1 MLKNK
6 YFKVILSTMLV
17 VTMLVCS
24 NIVAFAAD
32 TTSSARS
39 VDSML
44 LKSQQW
50 LNENFSSNSAF
61 GSVPEDG
68 TSRRATVNGCIRALQ
83 IRLGIVNTADNFG
96 QGTESLFKSTYKN
109 GIVQQEYP
117 STEEDK
123 VYGIIQCALWTKGY
137 STGSSSITKH
147 FYDGTGNAIKELK
160 EDMGFNNP
168 NSTVTLNV
176 MKGLLSMDQ
185 YVKVSGGDDSIRLVQ
200 QSLNREYE
208 DYVGIIPCDGL
219 YGRQMNKAL
228 IKVLQAIEGYSVDDA
243 TGNFGT
249 GTKNNL
255 YKLYLPENNNNI
267 EVINLLKYCL
277 CCNGYG
283 RSINLSSSSWDTALQ
298 AAVKKFREDVNLS
311 SEAKVDTN
319 TWMALLL
326 SKGNPDRTC
335 TACDT
340 NQRLDQDKINYLKTN
355 GYYLVGRYLAN
366 SAKGITRDEAEL
378 ILDNNMKFFPIFQ
391 SSGLDE
397 SISSFTLNR
406 ADQDA
411 ISALAYAKN
420 LGLPQRTIIYF
431 AVDYDATDYD
441 ISEYVLPYFKSL
453 YNKVKN
459 EYKVGI
465 YGTRNVCTKVMS
477 AGYATTCFVSDMST
491 GYSGNMG
498 FKMPSDWNLDQF
510 ASVST
515 TVEGKKFKFDKVS
528 YKGNYAIVTSLVEP
542 VNIDPIYN
550 VTEGEFVLDKDYPVN
565 IGTAR
570 KFSGRYLKLNIKVT
584 GKDGEI
590 LNDGTAVRISLM
602 KTESNDGDPYMD
614 LLPLIVPNVKANG
627 TIYTAANFSIKD
639 RDYIIIDDIHHYY
652 LKYELMNPDTSKSVR
667 IKVIMESYTD

>member
-1 MLKNK
+1 MSKNK

-32 TTSSARS
+32 TTSNARS

-83 IRLGIVNTADNFG
+83 IELGITATADNFG
-96 QGTESLFKSTYKN
+96 QGTQSRFKSQYPN
-109 GIVQQEYP
+109 GVVQQEYP
-117 STEEDK
+117 STEESN

-147 FYDGTGNAIKELK
+147 FYDGTGGAIIDLK
-160 EDMGFNNP
+160 KDMGFNLP

-185 YVKVSGGDDSIRLVQ
+185 YIKVSGGDDSIRLVQ

-283 RSINLSSSSWDTALQ
+283 RSINLSGSSWDTALQ

-311 SEAKVDTN
+311 YEAKVDTN

-326 SKGNPDRTC
+326 SKGNPDRDC

-340 NQRLDQDKINYLKTN
+340 RFEMTQERLNYLKSN
-355 GYYLVGRYLAN
+355 GYTVVGRYLTG
-366 SAKGITRDEAEL
+366 SSKGLKNDEPKR
-378 ILDNNMKFFPIFQ
+378 ILDNGLSFFPIFQ
-391 SSGLDE
+391 E
-397 SISSFTLNR
+397 TLYSDTVSKYNYNLGVSDANKAVNR
-406 ADQDA
+406 AME
-411 ISALAYAKN
+411 
-420 LGLPQRTIIYF
+420 LGIPSGTIIYF
-431 AVDYDATDYD
+431 AIDFDPIDSE
-441 ISEYVLPYFKSL
+441 ISSYVIPYFNGINSAIGQ
-453 YNKVKN
+453 
-459 EYKVGI
+459 YKVGI
-465 YGTRNVCTKVMS
+465 YGTRNACTKVMG
-477 AGYATTCFVSDMST
+477 AGYAETCFVSDMST

-498 FKMPSDWNLDQF
+498 FKIPNNWNLDQF
-510 ASVST
+510 HEYSVTTASGSWDI
-515 TVEGKKFKFDKVS
+515 DKVS
-528 YKGNYAIVTSLVEP
+528 YSNRFP
-542 VNIDPIYN
+542 VVSFIDMQTRVIPAN
-550 VTEGEFVLDKDYPVN
+550 VTNYHFGDVQFFKENTGEWFRVNAKKMKYRVVWESLDGTSIMPHLDVN
-565 IGTAR
+565 LEKKGIGTVWREERHYNIYEYESDLMDTSTESIYRFKYFCADA
-570 KFSGRYLKLNIKVT
+570 GLYGEMDPRYLNAKV
-584 GKDGEI
+584 
-590 LNDGTAVRISLM
+590 S
-602 KTESNDGDPYMD
+602 
-614 LLPLIVPNVKANG
+614 
-627 TIYTAANFSIKD
+627 IY
-639 RDYIIIDDIHHYY
+639 ID
-652 LKYELMNPDTSKSVR
+652 TFA
-667 IKVIMESYTD
+667 

>member
-1 MLKNK
+1 MSKNK

-17 VTMLVCS
+17 VTMLICS

-32 TTSSARS
+32 TTSNARS

-83 IRLGIVNTADNFG
+83 IELGITATADNFG
-96 QGTESLFKSTYKN
+96 QGTQSRFKSQYPN
-109 GIVQQEYP
+109 GVVQQEYP
-117 STEEDK
+117 STEESN

-147 FYDGTGNAIKELK
+147 FYDGTGGAIIDLK
-160 EDMGFNNP
+160 KDMGFNSP

-185 YVKVSGGDDSIRLVQ
+185 YIKVSGGDDSIRLVQ

-219 YGRQMNKAL
+219 YVRQMNKAL

-283 RSINLSSSSWDTALQ
+283 RSINLSGSSWDTALQ

-326 SKGNPDRTC
+326 SKGNPDRDC

-340 NQRLDQDKINYLKTN
+340 RFEMTQERLNYLKSN
-355 GYYLVGRYLAN
+355 GYTVVGRYLTG
-366 SAKGITRDEAEL
+366 SSKGLKNDEPKR
-378 ILDNNMKFFPIFQ
+378 ILDNGLSFFPIFQ
-391 SSGLDE
+391 E
-397 SISSFTLNR
+397 TLYSDTVSKYNYNLGVSDANKAVNR
-406 ADQDA
+406 AEE
-411 ISALAYAKN
+411 
-420 LGLPQRTIIYF
+420 LGIPSGTIIYF
-431 AVDYDATDYD
+431 AIDFDPINSE
-441 ISEYVLPYFKSL
+441 ISSYVIPYFNGINSAIGQ
-453 YNKVKN
+453 
-459 EYKVGI
+459 YKVGI
-465 YGTRNVCTKVMS
+465 YGTRNACTKVMGE
-477 AGYATTCFVSDMST
+477 GYAETCFVSDMST

-498 FKMPSDWNLDQF
+498 FKIPNNWNLDQF
-510 ASVST
+510 HEYSVTTASGSWDI
-515 TVEGKKFKFDKVS
+515 DKVS
-528 YKGNYAIVTSLVEP
+528 YSGKFEVVDKIDKCQLTPFEFTGNNTGNEFFPVKNAKKLKYTVRFEP
-542 VNIDPIYN
+542 VGDETDPQLELMVYFNKHIIDVSQGINSYERKDNFTLYSYSNTEYTSDWMN
-550 VTEGEFVLDKDYPVN
+550 VSDQVGYLFTYECKDLSKF
-565 IGTAR
+565 IGTETNPA
-570 KFSGRYLKLNIKVT
+570 Y
-584 GKDGEI
+584 E
-590 LNDGTAVRISLM
+590 DGTCRVYVTL
-602 KTESNDGDPYMD
+602 EFQY
-614 LLPLIVPNVKANG
+614 
-627 TIYTAANFSIKD
+627 
-639 RDYIIIDDIHHYY
+639 
-652 LKYELMNPDTSKSVR
+652 
-667 IKVIMESYTD
+667 

>member
-176 MKGLLSMDQ
+176 MKGLLSMYQ

-243 TGNFGT
+243 TGNFGA
-249 GTKNNL
+249 GTKANL
-255 YKLYLPENNNNI
+255 PLNFETSSSWTGQYETYKKCIKL
-267 EVINLLKYCL
+267 VQYCL

-283 RSINLSSSSWDTALQ
+283 DSINLSNVQWNTSLSNVVKSFQ
-298 AAVKKFREDVNLS
+298 ADLNIEQTGTMN
-311 SEAKVDTN
+311 VD

-326 SKGNPDRTC
+326 SKGNPDRSC

-340 NQRLDQDKINYLKTN
+340 RFEMTQERLDYLKSN
-355 GYYLVGRYLAN
+355 GYTVVGRYLTG
-366 SAKGITRDEAEL
+366 SSKGLKDDEPKR
-378 ILDNNMKFFPIFQ
+378 ILDNGLSFFPIFQ
-391 SSGLDE
+391 E
-397 SISSFTLNR
+397 TLYTDTVSKYNYNLGVSDANKAVNR
-406 ADQDA
+406 AME
-411 ISALAYAKN
+411 
-420 LGLPQRTIIYF
+420 LGIPSGTIIYF
-431 AVDYDATDYD
+431 AIDFDPIDSE
-441 ISEYVLPYFKSL
+441 ISSYVIPYFNGINSAIGQ
-453 YNKVKN
+453 
-459 EYKVGI
+459 YKAGI
-465 YGTRNVCTKVMS
+465 YGTRNACTKVMG
-477 AGYATTCFVSDMST
+477 AGYAETCFVSDMST

-498 FKMPSDWNLDQF
+498 FKIPNNWNLDQF
-510 ASVST
+510 HEYSVTTASGSWDI
-515 TVEGKKFKFDKVS
+515 DKVS
-528 YKGNYAIVTSLVEP
+528 YSNRFP
-542 VNIDPIYN
+542 VVSFIDMQTRVIPAN
-550 VTEGEFVLDKDYPVN
+550 VTNYHFGDVQFFKENTGEWFRVNAKKMKYRVVWESLDGTSIMPHLDVN
-565 IGTAR
+565 LEKKGIGTVWREERHYNIYEYESDLMDTSTESIYRFKYFCADA
-570 KFSGRYLKLNIKVT
+570 GLYGEMDPRYLNAKV
-584 GKDGEI
+584 
-590 LNDGTAVRISLM
+590 S
-602 KTESNDGDPYMD
+602 
-614 LLPLIVPNVKANG
+614 
-627 TIYTAANFSIKD
+627 IY
-639 RDYIIIDDIHHYY
+639 ID
-652 LKYELMNPDTSKSVR
+652 TFA
-667 IKVIMESYTD
+667 